1 MSLGVPAIVF
11 YNSDAQPPSSQ
22 YPLSRRSPRLFLD
35 NMDILTLGR
44 YVYTL
49 GAPEISNIKSLRMPH
64 FSRAWSQRKGLKPHH
79 FQG

>member
-35 NMDILTLGR
+35 NMDIITLGR

-49 GAPEISNIKSLRMPH
+49 GAPEISNI
-64 FSRAWSQRKGLKPHH
+64 
-79 FQG
+79 

>member
-35 NMDILTLGR
+35 NMDILTLGC
-44 YVYTL
+44 YVYAL
-49 GAPEISNIKSLRMPH
+49 DAPEISNIKSLRMPH